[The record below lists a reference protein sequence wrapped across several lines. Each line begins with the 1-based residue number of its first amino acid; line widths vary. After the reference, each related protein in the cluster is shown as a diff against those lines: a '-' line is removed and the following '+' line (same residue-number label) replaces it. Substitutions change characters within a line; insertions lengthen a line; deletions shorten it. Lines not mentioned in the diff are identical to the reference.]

1 MGVFSKKSLPRLT
14 RLGALQ
20 WLEKRSNFEQQPIG
34 QNHKTA
40 FTLARMRTLLRAIGN
55 PQKQFPAAH
64 LAGTKGKGSTAAML
78 AAMVQSAGYRVG
90 CYLSPHVNRI
100 EERITVAGKEIS
112 TPDLLTAF
120 HTVIPA
126 VEKLDEIASRKKTI
140 GPTWFEVLTAVA
152 FTHFKQAQIDL
163 AVIETGLGG
172 RLDATNLCNPI
183 VSLITNISLDHTDI
197 LGDTICAIAKEKA
210 GIIRRSIPVVS
221 TAVHPDASRVI
232 VDKARAQRTK
242 ILLLNRDFAINQV
255 TNTKPRSSRQPALH
269 SFEIQAPLGSRGTV
283 YKTAMEGI
291 HQAENAAS
299 AIMATK
305 VLSEQGFKIDE
316 QAIATGLRKARLPA
330 RIEWVSDSP
339 PIILD
344 AAHNVASMESLVQTL
359 VGHSGLP
366 KKRVLIFAAS
376 ADKELG
382 AMLSASKTYFTDIV
396 LTRYATNPRAAT
408 ITRLRK
414 AAGEGGWQDP
424 HVAASPTEAVAVGKR
439 LAGRS
444 GLLCIAG
451 SFFLA
456 SEVRP
461 ALGAII
467 DS

>member
-1 MGVFSKKSLPRLT
+1 MGVFSKKSNPRLT

-20 WLEKRSNFEQQPIG
+20 WLEKRSNFEKRPID

-55 PQKQFPAAH
+55 PQNQFPAAH

-152 FTHFKQAQIDL
+152 FTHFKQVQIDL

-197 LGDTICAIAKEKA
+197 LGDTICAITKEKA

-221 TAVHPDASRVI
+221 TAIHPDASRVI

-305 VLSEQGFKIDE
+305 VLSEQGFEIDE
-316 QAIATGLRKARLPA
+316 RAIATGLRKTRLPA
-330 RIEWVSDSP
+330 RIEWLSDSP

-359 VGHSGLP
+359 IGHSGLP

-382 AMLSASKTYFTDIV
+382 AMLSVSKTYFTDIV

-408 ITRLRK
+408 IIRLRK
-414 AAGEGGWQDP
+414 AAREGGWQDP
-424 HVAASPTEAVAVGKR
+424 HVATSPTEAVAVGKR